1 MSYKI
6 KTISVFERQ
15 AKKLKK
21 KYPSLKADLYQ
32 LIQDLKVN
40 PIQGTPLGKN
50 CYKIRLAISSKNK
63 GKSAGSRI
71 ITNIVV
77 EHEIVYLLTIYDKSM
92 KNDLTDQELSE
103 LLSILPDQE

>member
-77 EHEIVYLLTIYDKSM
+77 EHEIVYLLTIYDKSK
-92 KNDLTDQELSE
+92 KNDLTDQELSD